1 MALLPV
7 AKARALILAD
17 VEPLAR
23 EMVALEEAHCRVLAE
38 DLEASR
44 DQPPFAAS
52 AMDGYAVRAVDIAVL
67 PASLRIIGKAPAGRR
82 FRGAVGPGEAVRI
95 FTGAPVPEGADTIV
109 IQENAVEAGD
119 AVTVTAETPPGK
131 NIRNAGLDFRCGAV
145 VLPAGSVLSPRAI
158 GLAAAMNLPM
168 LPVRRR
174 PTVAILAT
182 GDELVPVGERPR
194 DDQIISSNSHALA
207 AMVQQFGGAPDNLG
221 IVGDELAAT
230 DRAIARAA
238 GADILV
244 TIGGASVGEHDLVRS
259 ALEQRGIGLSFWQIA
274 MRPGKPLMFARTGG
288 QRIIG
293 LPGNPVS
300 ALLCARIFLKPLIY
314 RLLGLAT
321 EETLAKARIETALP
335 ANDQREDYM
344 RARLKRASD
353 GTMTAAAFSR
363 QDSSMQA
370 TLHEA
375 QGLIVRAPFAPAATP
390 GDIVD
395 LMEIDF

>member
-7 AKARALILAD
+7 AEARALILAE
-17 VEPLAR
+17 VEPLAS
-23 EMVALEEAHCRVLAE
+23 ETVALAEAHGRVLAE

-52 AMDGYAVRAVDIAVL
+52 AMDGYAVRAQDIATL
-67 PASLRIIGKAPAGRR
+67 PASLKIIGKVPAGRR

-109 IQENAVEAGD
+109 IQENAAEAGD
-119 AVTVTAETPPGK
+119 VVTVTADTPPGK
-131 NIRNAGLDFRCGAV
+131 NIRHAGLDFRRGAV
-145 VLPAGSVLSPRAI
+145 VLPAASVLSPRAI
-158 GLAAAMNLPM
+158 GLAAAMNLPR

-174 PTVAILAT
+174 PVVAILAT
-182 GDELVPVGERPR
+182 GDELVAVGDRPR
-194 DDQIISSNSHALA
+194 DDQVMSSNSHALA
-207 AMVQQFGGAPDNLG
+207 AMVRQFGGVPENLG
-221 IVGDELAAT
+221 IVGDEVAAT
-230 DRAIARAA
+230 ERAIAKAA

-259 ALEQRGIGLSFWQIA
+259 ALEQRGIGLAFWQIA
-274 MRPGKPLMFARTGG
+274 MRPGKPLMFARSGG

-300 ALLCARIFLKPLIY
+300 ALLCARIFLKPLIE

-321 EETLAKARIETALP
+321 EETLVKARLETALP

-344 RARLKRASD
+344 RATLKRASD
-353 GTMTAAAFSR
+353 GTMTAASFPR
-363 QDSSMQA
+363 QDSSMQV
-370 TLHEA
+370 TLHAA
-375 QGLIVRAPFAPAATP
+375 QGLIVRAPFAPAAAP
-390 GDIVD
+390 GDIVEV
-395 LMEIDF
+395 MEIDF

>member
-7 AKARALILAD
+7 AEARALILAE
-17 VEPLAR
+17 VEPLAS
-23 EMVALEEAHCRVLAE
+23 ETVALAEAHGRVLAE

-52 AMDGYAVRAVDIAVL
+52 AMDGYAVRAQDIATL
-67 PASLRIIGKAPAGRR
+67 PASLKIIGKVPAGRR

-109 IQENAVEAGD
+109 IQENAAEAGD
-119 AVTVTAETPPGK
+119 VVTVTADTPPGK
-131 NIRNAGLDFRCGAV
+131 NIRHAGLDFRRGAV
-145 VLPAGSVLSPRAI
+145 VLPAASVLSPRAI
-158 GLAAAMNLPM
+158 GLAAAMNLPR

-174 PTVAILAT
+174 PVVAILAT
-182 GDELVPVGERPR
+182 GDELVAVGDRPR
-194 DDQIISSNSHALA
+194 DDQVMSSNSHALA
-207 AMVQQFGGAPDNLG
+207 AMVRQFGGVPENLG
-221 IVGDELAAT
+221 IVGDEVAAT
-230 DRAIARAA
+230 ERAIAKAA

-259 ALEQRGIGLSFWQIA
+259 ALEQRGIGLAFWQIA
-274 MRPGKPLMFARTGG
+274 MRPGKPLMFARSGG

-300 ALLCARIFLKPLIY
+300 ALLCARIFLKPLIE

-321 EETLAKARIETALP
+321 EETLVKARLETALP

-344 RARLKRASD
+344 RATLKRASD
-353 GTMTAAAFSR
+353 GTMTAAALPR
-363 QDSSMQA
+363 QDSSMQV
-370 TLHEA
+370 TLHAA

-390 GDIVD
+390 GDIVEV
-395 LMEIDF
+395 MEIDF

>member
-7 AKARALILAD
+7 AKARALILAE

-23 EMVALEEAHCRVLAE
+23 EMVALAEAHGRVLAE
-38 DLEASR
+38 DLKASR

-67 PASLRIIGKAPAGRR
+67 PSSLRIIGKAPAGRR

-119 AVTVTAETPPGK
+119 AVTVTAETPLGK
-131 NIRNAGLDFRCGAV
+131 NIRHAGLDFRCGAV

-174 PTVAILAT
+174 PMVAILAT
-182 GDELVPVGERPR
+182 GDELVSVGERPR

-230 DRAIARAA
+230 ERAIALAA

-321 EETLAKARIETALP
+321 EETLAKARLETALP

-353 GTMTAAAFSR
+353 GTMTAAAISR

-375 QGLIVRAPFAPAATP
+375 QGLIVRAPFAPAAAP

>member
-7 AKARALILAD
+7 ATARGLILAE

-23 EMVALEEAHCRVLAE
+23 EMVALTEAHGRVLAE
-38 DLEASR
+38 DLKASR

-52 AMDGYAVRAVDIAVL
+52 AMDGYAVRAADIAVL

-95 FTGAPVPEGADTIV
+95 FTGAPVPEGADTVV

-119 AVTVTAETPPGK
+119 AVTVTAVTPPGK
-131 NIRNAGLDFRCGAV
+131 NIRDAGLDFRCGAV

-158 GLAAAMNLPM
+158 GLAAAMNLPV
-168 LPVRRR
+168 LPVRRK
-174 PTVAILAT
+174 PVVAILAT

-194 DDQIISSNSHALA
+194 EDQIISSNSHALA
-207 AMVQQFGGAPDNLG
+207 AMVQQFGGAPDDLG
-221 IVGDELAAT
+221 IVGDVVAAT
-230 DRAIARAA
+230 ERAIAKAQ

-274 MRPGKPLMFARTGG
+274 IRPGKPLMFARTGG

-314 RLLGLAT
+314 RLLGLAS
-321 EETLAKARIETALP
+321 EETLAKARLETALP

-344 RARLKRASD
+344 RAWLKRASD
-353 GTMTAAAFSR
+353 GTITAAAFAR

-370 TLHEA
+370 TLYVA
-375 QGLIVRAPFAPAATP
+375 QGLIVRAPFAPAAAP

>member
-7 AKARALILAD
+7 AEARALILAE
-17 VEPLAR
+17 VEPLAS
-23 EMVALEEAHCRVLAE
+23 ETVALAEAHGRVLAE

-52 AMDGYAVRAVDIAVL
+52 AMDGYAVRAQDIATL
-67 PASLRIIGKAPAGRR
+67 PASLKIIGKVPAGRR

-109 IQENAVEAGD
+109 IQENAAEAGD
-119 AVTVTAETPPGK
+119 VVTVTADTPPGK
-131 NIRNAGLDFRCGAV
+131 NIRHAGLDFRRGAM
-145 VLPAGSVLSPRAI
+145 VLPAASVLSPRAI
-158 GLAAAMNLPM
+158 GLAAAMNLPR

-174 PTVAILAT
+174 PVVAILAT
-182 GDELVPVGERPR
+182 GDELVAVGDRPR
-194 DDQIISSNSHALA
+194 DDQVMSSNSHALA
-207 AMVQQFGGAPDNLG
+207 AMVRQFGGVPENLG
-221 IVGDELAAT
+221 IVGDEVAAT
-230 DRAIARAA
+230 ERAIAKAA

-259 ALEQRGIGLSFWQIA
+259 ALEQRGIGLAFWQIA
-274 MRPGKPLMFARTGG
+274 MRPGKPLMFARSGG

-300 ALLCARIFLKPLIY
+300 ALLCARIFLKPLIE

-321 EETLAKARIETALP
+321 EETLVKARLETALP

-344 RARLKRASD
+344 RATLKRASD
-353 GTMTAAAFSR
+353 GTVTAAALPR
-363 QDSSMQA
+363 QDSSMQV
-370 TLHEA
+370 TLHAA
-375 QGLIVRAPFAPAATP
+375 QGLIVRAPFAPAAAP
-390 GDIVD
+390 GDIVEV
-395 LMEIDF
+395 MEIDF

>member
-7 AKARALILAD
+7 AKARALILAE

-23 EMVALEEAHCRVLAE
+23 EMVALAEAHGRVLAE
-38 DLEASR
+38 DLKAGR

-52 AMDGYAVRAVDIAVL
+52 AMDGYAVRAADIAVL
-67 PASLRIIGKAPAGRR
+67 PASLKVIGKAPAGRR

-95 FTGAPVPEGADTIV
+95 FTGAPVPEGADTII

-119 AVTVTAETPPGK
+119 AVTVTAETPAGK
-131 NIRNAGLDFRCGAV
+131 NIRDAGLDFRRGAV

-158 GLAAAMNLPM
+158 GLAAAMNLPV

-174 PTVAILAT
+174 PAVAILAT

-194 DDQIISSNSHALA
+194 DDQITSSNSHALA
-207 AMVQQFGGAPDNLG
+207 AMVQQFGGTPDNLG
-221 IVGDELAAT
+221 IVGDEVAAT
-230 DRAIARAA
+230 ERAIAQAA

-259 ALEQRGIGLSFWQIA
+259 ALEQRGIGISFWQIA
-274 MRPGKPLMFARTGG
+274 MRPGKPLMFARTVG

-321 EETLAKARIETALP
+321 EETLAKVRLETALP

-375 QGLIVRAPFAPAATP
+375 QGLIVRAPFAPAAAP